1 MAENSFSS
9 LSSRQPH
16 RLFLPLMIGGGVS
29 VVLTLFAIGYL
40 ILTTPEPV
48 PDDIYTIMQKAKT
61 KTEADKADKADTSE
75 DAETVIPDNATLL
88 PDGTFDFAK
97 YSYYSFPLPFVSNL
111 ASGKGMITAEI
122 AIATYGATMASEKV
136 MKQLETFNPK
146 IRSEINLKLS
156 DQALSDVD
164 TVEKRSKLAKKLL
177 QEVRIVVDGPV
188 MKESSTITDFHFT
201 KFVISGTQ

>member
-9 LSSRQPH
+9 SSSRQPH

-40 ILTTPEPV
+40 TLTTPEPV
-48 PDDIYTIMQKAKT
+48 PDDIYTIMQKAKA
-61 KTEADKADKADTSE
+61 KAEADKAGNSK
-75 DAETVIPDNATLL
+75 DAETAIPENATLL

-111 ASGKGMITAEI
+111 ASGKGMLTVEVAV
-122 AIATYGATMASEKV
+122 ATYGNTLASEKV

-146 IRSEINLKLS
+146 IRSAINLKLS
-156 DQALSDVD
+156 DQNLSDID
-164 TVEKRSKLAKKLL
+164 TVDKRNKLAKTLL
-177 QEVRIVVDGPV
+177 QEVKLLVDGPN
-188 MKESSTITDFHFT
+188 MDGPSAITDFHFV
-201 KFVISGTQ
+201 KFVISGAQ

>member
-9 LSSRQPH
+9 SSSRQPH

-40 ILTTPEPV
+40 TLTTPEPV
-48 PDDIYTIMQKAKT
+48 PDDIYTIMQKAKA
-61 KTEADKADKADTSE
+61 KAEADKAGNSK
-75 DAETVIPDNATLL
+75 DAETAIPENATLL

-111 ASGKGMITAEI
+111 ASGKGMLTVEVAV
-122 AIATYGATMASEKV
+122 ATYGNTLASEKV

-146 IRSEINLKLS
+146 IRSAINLKLS
-156 DQALSDVD
+156 DQNLSDID
-164 TVEKRSKLAKKLL
+164 TVDKRNKLAKTLL
-177 QEVRIVVDGPV
+177 QEVKLLVDGPN
-188 MKESSTITDFHFT
+188 MDGPSAIIDFHFV
-201 KFVISGTQ
+201 KFVISGAQ

>member
-9 LSSRQPH
+9 SSSRQPH

-40 ILTTPEPV
+40 TLTTPEPV
-48 PDDIYTIMQKAKT
+48 PDDIYTIMQKAKA
-61 KTEADKADKADTSE
+61 KAEADKAGNSK
-75 DAETVIPDNATLL
+75 DAETAIPENATLL

-111 ASGKGMITAEI
+111 ASGKGMLTVEVAVT
-122 AIATYGATMASEKV
+122 TYGNTLASEKV

-146 IRSEINLKLS
+146 IRSAINLKLS
-156 DQALSDVD
+156 DQNLSDID
-164 TVEKRSKLAKKLL
+164 TVDKRNKLAKTLL
-177 QEVRIVVDGPV
+177 QEVKLLVDGPN
-188 MKESSTITDFHFT
+188 MDGPSAITDFHFV
-201 KFVISGTQ
+201 KFVISGAQ